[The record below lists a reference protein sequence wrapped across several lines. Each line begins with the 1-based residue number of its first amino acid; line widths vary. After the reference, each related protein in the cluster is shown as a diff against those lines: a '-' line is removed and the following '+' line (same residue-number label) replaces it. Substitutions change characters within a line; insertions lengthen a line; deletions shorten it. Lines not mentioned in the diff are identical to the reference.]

1 MNNDL
6 ISRSELKETIETW
19 DKFACL
25 PNGIL
30 EPFRNLEHPEM
41 FEPYIHFRDV
51 IKAIDNAPTIPLPD
65 FKEGY
70 KQAIRDGKTNFS
82 RPQGEWVGINEY
94 LKHIEESTGEKYK
107 TSGLY
112 NGRLF
117 CNKCW
122 KMSELMIKTNFC
134 YECGAEMREADN
146 DKVN

>member
-1 MNNDL
+1 MTN
-6 ISRSELKETIETW
+6 
-19 DKFACL
+19 
-25 PNGIL
+25 
-30 EPFRNLEHPEM
+30 
-41 FEPYIHFRDV
+41 
-51 IKAIDNAPTIPLPD
+51 
-65 FKEGY
+65 
-70 KQAIRDGKTNFS
+70 KQAIEVLTLELWHTESHKKIEGKATEYYEELSQIAEALKMAIKALKNE

-94 LKHIEESTGEKYK
+94 LKHIEETTGEKYK

-134 YECGAEMREADN
+134 YECGADMRETDN